1 MQGNSTISVFWL
13 GNGMI
18 ALKMMV
24 KLCTKPKLINM
35 GSSYKIAHVYQH
47 QKSVMHLLGEEKY
60 NFVKTNMTFF
70 KAE

>member
-1 MQGNSTISVFWL
+1 
-13 GNGMI
+13 
-18 ALKMMV
+18 
-24 KLCTKPKLINM
+24 M

>member
-1 MQGNSTISVFWL
+1 MHKTKADQYG
-13 GNGMI
+13 
-18 ALKMMV
+18 
-24 KLCTKPKLINM
+24 KLV
-35 GSSYKIAHVYQH
+35 HVYQH